1 MFFLSSLPNL
11 LNGCHADLDR
21 GGLDGEGRRPGMARP
36 SSLRSPTNDDG
47 GLTLDFNAQSVD
59 SFLLSHTNAFPL
71 NLSDGLYVKPVVTP
85 SAVPPLMPSSGAKE
99 HNCGVAWV

>member
-1 MFFLSSLPNL
+1 
-11 LNGCHADLDR
+11 
-21 GGLDGEGRRPGMARP
+21 MARP

-71 NLSDGLYVKPVVTP
+71 NLSDGLYIKPVVTL
-85 SAVPPLMPSSGAKE
+85 SSVPPLMSSSGAKE
-99 HNCGVAWV
+99 QNCEVAWV